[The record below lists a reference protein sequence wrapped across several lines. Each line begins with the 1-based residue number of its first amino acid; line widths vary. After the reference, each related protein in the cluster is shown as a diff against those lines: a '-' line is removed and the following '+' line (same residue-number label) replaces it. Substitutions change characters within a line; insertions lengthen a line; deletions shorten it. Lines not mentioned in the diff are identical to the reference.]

1 MSNLTASS
9 KTLIVPVVVVDGDC
23 RQCLRRLEN
32 SVLSLNGVSS
42 ARLMSDGRN
51 LEVIYDPAMVSI
63 DAIRNQAH
71 ESGVALNKKFGH
83 MNLDISGM
91 DCADC
96 SITLEKAVAR
106 LPGMV
111 DVSVNFPTSSL
122 TAEYEAERASPQDIV
137 SQIEGMGYGA
147 VASDRRNEKLP
158 PLWVRQ
164 PRSISTAASGLF
176 VAMAYVSGLF
186 LPSDNPFHI
195 GLFGVALLLGG
206 YPSFRAAFYSLRRTF
221 SFDMNV
227 LMTVAVFGAVAIGAW
242 EEAAVVAFLF
252 SLGSTLESLTLE
264 RTRGAIRALM
274 GLSPKE
280 ATVLRSGSS
289 FPLPVEKVRVGDYI
303 LVKPGE
309 RMPLD
314 GEVTEGTST
323 MNQAPITG
331 ESAPVEKRPGDPV
344 FAGAINQKGSLRVL
358 VTHAFK
364 DTTLSKVIHLVE
376 EAQAQRA
383 PSQRLMDR
391 FSRYYTPSVI
401 GLAGLIALAPPLV
414 FSQPFGPWV
423 YRALALLLTACPCA
437 LVISTPVSIV
447 SAIGAAARRGILIK
461 GGAHL
466 EQAGTLRA
474 IAFDKTG
481 TLTVGRLEVT
491 DVLPFNGQTPREV
504 LATAAGIEYHSEHP
518 LAQAIMRKARHEG
531 VTPVPAQDFQ
541 SLPGLGAQAR
551 VDGRLL
557 IMGSLR
563 FFQERGFKATPQTR
577 EAVDAIQNEG
587 KTAVLVGDG
596 DQLVGALALSDTV
609 RPSARHAI
617 DDLRRQ
623 GIEEVVM
630 LSGDNTATARAIAEG
645 LGISYRAELL
655 PQDKVDEVKTLRAR
669 YGRVA
674 MVGDGVNDAPAM
686 TAATLGVAMGA
697 AGVDVALETADVAL
711 MSDDLAHLPFL
722 VALSRRT
729 RSTIFQNVAF
739 ALLVKVI
746 VISLVFPGWLSLW
759 LAVAADPGSSRTV
772 PLNGMRLLA
781 GKGKKPVA
789 DDTDTPPHGT
799 CRDGTCTTKHDH

>member
-1 MSNLTASS
+1 
-9 KTLIVPVVVVDGDC
+9 
-23 RQCLRRLEN
+23 
-32 SVLSLNGVSS
+32 
-42 ARLMSDGRN
+42 
-51 LEVIYDPAMVSI
+51 
-63 DAIRNQAH
+63 
-71 ESGVALNKKFGH
+71 
-83 MNLDISGM
+83 
-91 DCADC
+91 
-96 SITLEKAVAR
+96 
-106 LPGMV
+106 
-111 DVSVNFPTSSL
+111 
-122 TAEYEAERASPQDIV
+122 
-137 SQIEGMGYGA
+137 
-147 VASDRRNEKLP
+147 
-158 PLWVRQ
+158 
-164 PRSISTAASGLF
+164 
-176 VAMAYVSGLF
+176 
-186 LPSDNPFHI
+186 
-195 GLFGVALLLGG
+195 
-206 YPSFRAAFYSLRRTF
+206 
-221 SFDMNV
+221 
-227 LMTVAVFGAVAIGAW
+227 
-242 EEAAVVAFLF
+242 
-252 SLGSTLESLTLE
+252 
-264 RTRGAIRALM
+264 
-274 GLSPKE
+274 
-280 ATVLRSGSS
+280 
-289 FPLPVEKVRVGDYI
+289 
-303 LVKPGE
+303 
-309 RMPLD
+309 
-314 GEVTEGTST
+314 
-323 MNQAPITG
+323 
-331 ESAPVEKRPGDPV
+331 
-344 FAGAINQKGSLRVL
+344 
-358 VTHAFK
+358 
-364 DTTLSKVIHLVE
+364 TTLSKVIHLVE

-414 FSQPFGPWV
+414 FSQPFGPWI

-518 LAQAIMRKARHEG
+518 LAQAILRKARHEG

-563 FFQERGFKATPQTR
+563 FFQERGFKATPQAR
-577 EAVDAIQNEG
+577 EAVDAIQNGG

-596 DQLVGALALSDTV
+596 DQLVGAMALSDMV
-609 RPSARHAI
+609 RPSARRAI
-617 DDLRRQ
+617 ESLRRQ

-645 LGISYRAELL
+645 LGMSYRAELL

-669 YGRVA
+669 YGQVA

-686 TAATLGVAMGA
+686 TAATVGIAMGA

-711 MSDDLAHLPFL
+711 MSDDLEHLPFL

-746 VISLVFPGWLSLW
+746 VISLVFPGWLTLW
-759 LAVAADPGSSRTV
+759 LAVAADTGSSLIVT
-772 PLNGMRLLA
+772 LNGMRLLA
-781 GKGKKPVA
+781 GNGKKPTSDSA
-789 DDTDTPPHGT
+789 TEHGNGT
-799 CRDGTCTTKHDH
+799 CHDGTCSTKHEH